1 LASVATLL
9 PRFRQGKR
17 KAVAPVFLLS
27 HGQPAVQTAL
37 AMLDRLV
44 SVSTEYWAVPVFYG
58 LLAVAAAIFA
68 RRPATGSL
76 APGKGSVRIVTGWT
90 LVLVLPPLLY
100 LTALAGNFSVEAALF
115 TAILGATIL
124 MWMFALVDEFVPVL
138 FAVVSTLFIGL
149 APSSVALGGFSST
162 KLLLLIGVFALS
174 AVMTMSALS
183 QRVMLRALLR
193 LPDRPFWHQVCMLA
207 GGYLLS
213 PVMPS
218 ANARVALLLPVF
230 KDMAGGLRLP
240 ARGTAITALAAATF
254 AGGVLF
260 SPMMATSKSA
270 NIAALGFLPQQMQAE
285 FSGLFWL
292 WAALAAALTVTVLHL
307 LAMPRLFPVRD
318 QPPMSKETLR
328 VQLEA
333 MGPVKPS
340 EKVAAGGFLFFLAGC
355 ATVSWHHISP
365 ALLGGC
371 VLLLL
376 LVTGTLLRKDFQRQV
391 DWPMLLFLLGIDC
404 ITRIMGYLEID
415 KALAAGA
422 SDLFGFVGGSASLF
436 ILAALATSVVLRF
449 FLPTTPSMLTT
460 AIILLPVA
468 AANGIH
474 PWVCIFLAALFSD
487 VWFLRYQG
495 TNGYLQICAAEEAD
509 RFDERGLMRYNH
521 WMNLAR
527 VAAAFASVPW
537 WQWLDLL

>member
-1 LASVATLL
+1 
-9 PRFRQGKR
+9 
-17 KAVAPVFLLS
+17 
-27 HGQPAVQTAL
+27 
-37 AMLDRLV
+37 MLERLV
-44 SVSTEYWAVPVFYG
+44 AVSREHWAVFVFYG
-58 LLAVAAAIFA
+58 LLAVAAAVFA
-68 RRPATGSL
+68 RRPAGGGATATGGF
-76 APGKGSVRIVTGWT
+76 PIVAGWT
-90 LVLVLPPLLY
+90 LVLVLPPFLY
-100 LTALAGNFSVEAALF
+100 LAALAGNFSVEASLF

-149 APSSVALGGFSST
+149 APSAVALGGFSSPN
-162 KLLLLIGVFALS
+162 LLLLVGVFALS

-183 QRVMLRALLR
+183 RRAMLWALLR

-218 ANARVALLLPVF
+218 ANARVALLLPVS

-240 ARGTAITALAAATF
+240 ARGPAITALAAATF
-254 AGGVLF
+254 AGGTLF

-270 NIAALGFLPQQMQAE
+270 NIAAIGFLPQQMQGE

-292 WAALAAALTVTVLHL
+292 WAAGAAALAVTLLHL
-307 LAMPRLFPVRD
+307 LAMRRLFPVHA
-318 QPPMSKETLR
+318 QPAMPRETLQA
-328 VQLEA
+328 QLEA
-333 MGPVKPS
+333 MGPAKPA
-340 EKVAAGGFLFFLAGC
+340 EKVAAGGFVFFLFGC
-355 ATVSWHHISP
+355 ATVSWHHIP
-365 ALLGGC
+365 PELLGGC
-371 VLLLL
+371 VLLFL

-404 ITRIMGYLEID
+404 ITRIMGYLGID

-422 SDLFGFVGGSASLF
+422 SGLFGFVGGSITLF
-436 ILAALATSVVLRF
+436 IPAALATSVVLRF
-449 FLPTTPSMLTT
+449 FLPTTPAMLTT

-468 AANGIH
+468 AANAIH
-474 PWVCIFLAALFSD
+474 PWVCIFLAGLFSD

-495 TNGYLQICAAEEAD
+495 TNGYLQLCAD
-509 RFDERGLMRYNH
+509 GGSGRYDEPRLLAYNH

-527 VAAAFASVPW
+527 LAAAFASVPW
-537 WQWLDLL
+537 WKALGLL

>member
-1 LASVATLL
+1 MV
-9 PRFRQGKR
+9 GK
-17 KAVAPVFLLS
+17 
-27 HGQPAVQTAL
+27 
-37 AMLDRLV
+37 LV
-44 SVSTEYWAVPVFYG
+44 SVSIEHWAVLVFYG
-58 LLAVAAAIFA
+58 LLAVAATIFS
-68 RRPATGSL
+68 RRGPRQSGTL
-76 APGKGSVRIVTGWT
+76 PPGNIRIVAGWT
-90 LVLVLPPLLY
+90 LVLILPPFLY
-100 LTALAGNFSVEAALF
+100 LASLAGNFSVEAALF

-124 MWMFALVDEFVPVL
+124 MWMFTLVDEFVPVL

-149 APSSVALGGFSST
+149 APSSVALGGFASS

-183 QRVMLRALLR
+183 QRVMLWALLR
-193 LPDRPFWHQVCMLA
+193 LPDRPCWQQFCMLA

-218 ANARVALLLPVF
+218 ANARIALLLPVF
-230 KDMAGGLRLP
+230 KDMAGALRLP
-240 ARGTAITALAAATF
+240 SRGTAITALAAATF
-254 AGGVLF
+254 AGGALF

-270 NIAALGFLPQQMQAE
+270 NIAAIGFLPQQMQAE

-292 WAALAAALTVTVLHL
+292 WAAGAAALTVTVLHL
-307 LAMPRLFPVRD
+307 LVLPRLFPVYD
-318 QPPMSKETLR
+318 QPAMPRETLR
-328 VQLEA
+328 AQLEA

-340 EKVAAGGFLFFLAGC
+340 EKVAAGGFIFFLAGC

-376 LVTGTLLRKDFQRQV
+376 LVTGTLVRKDFQRQV

-404 ITRIMGYLEID
+404 ITRIMEYLKID
-415 KALAAGA
+415 QSLAVAA
-422 SDLFGFVGGSASLF
+422 SDLFGFVGGSTSLF

-495 TNGYLQICAAEEAD
+495 TNGYLQICASDDAD
-509 RFDERGLMRYNH
+509 RFDERGLMRYTH

-537 WQWLDLL
+537 WHWLEIL

>member
-1 LASVATLL
+1 MARDFFAGLAAKQAQSAGRFCPVVASACRSESAIMPGKLVSVATE
-9 PRFRQGKR
+9 
-17 KAVAPVFLLS
+17 
-27 HGQPAVQTAL
+27 HWAL
-37 AMLDRLV
+37 V
-44 SVSTEYWAVPVFYG
+44 VFYG
-58 LLAVAAAIFA
+58 LLAVAAAVFA
-68 RRPATGSL
+68 RRRPDADA
-76 APGKGSVRIVTGWT
+76 APLPGNLRIVAGWI
-90 LVLVLPPLLY
+90 LVLVVPPFLY
-100 LTALAGNFSVEAALF
+100 LAALAGNFSVEAALF
-115 TAILGATIL
+115 TAILGATVL

-149 APSSVALGGFSST
+149 APSSTALGGFSSS

-183 QRVMLRALLR
+183 QRVMLWALLR
-193 LPDRPFWHQVCMLA
+193 LPDRPFWHQFCMLA

-218 ANARVALLLPVF
+218 ANARIALLLPVF
-230 KDMAGGLRLP
+230 KDMADGLRLVS
-240 ARGTAITALAAATF
+240 RGAAITALAAATF

-270 NIAALGFLPQQMQAE
+270 NIAAIGFLPQQMQAE

-292 WAALAAALTVTVLHL
+292 WAALAAAVTVTALHFIIL
-307 LAMPRLFPVRD
+307 PRLFRVHDHTPMPRD
-318 QPPMSKETLR
+318 VLR
-328 VQLEA
+328 AQLDA
-333 MGPVKPS
+333 MGPVKSS
-340 EKVAAGGFLFFLAGC
+340 EKVAAGGFIFFLAGC

-365 ALLGGC
+365 SLLGGC

-404 ITRIMGYLEID
+404 ITRIMSYLEID
-415 KALAAGA
+415 KALAVAA
-422 SDLFGFVGGSASLF
+422 SDLFGFVGGSTSLF
-436 ILAALATSVVLRF
+436 ILAALVTSIVLRL

-474 PWVCIFLAALFSD
+474 PWVCIFLAGLFSD
-487 VWFLRYQG
+487 IWFMRYQG
-495 TNGYLQICAAEEAD
+495 TNGYLQICASDEAG
-509 RFDERGLMRYNH
+509 RLDEPGLMRYNH

-537 WQWLDLL
+537 WHWLGLL

>member
-1 LASVATLL
+1 MLGNLLEVVSAHWGLA
-9 PRFRQGKR
+9 
-17 KAVAPVFLLS
+17 
-27 HGQPAVQTAL
+27 
-37 AMLDRLV
+37 
-44 SVSTEYWAVPVFYG
+44 VFYG
-58 LLAVAAAIFA
+58 LLAVAALVFG
-68 RRPATGSL
+68 RRPAAVP
-76 APGKGSVRIVTGWT
+76 APAQGNGLRILGWL
-90 LVLVLPPLLY
+90 LVLVLPPVLY
-100 LTALAGNFSVEAALF
+100 LLSLSSKFSVEASLF

-138 FAVVSTLFIGL
+138 FAVVTTLFIGL
-149 APSSVALGGFSST
+149 APSSVALGGFASS
-162 KLLLLIGVFALS
+162 KLLLLLGVFALS

-183 QRVMLRALLR
+183 QRVMLLALLR
-193 LPDRPFWHQVCMLA
+193 LPDGPFWQRFCMLA

-240 ARGTAITALAAATF
+240 SRGAAITGLAAATF

-270 NIAALGFLPQQMQAE
+270 NIAAIGFLPQQMQAE

-292 WAALAAALTVTVLHL
+292 WAAAAAALTVTVLHFL
-307 LAMPRLFPVRD
+307 LVARLFPD
-318 QPPMSKETLR
+318 KGQPPMQREVL
-328 VQLEA
+328 QADLDA
-333 MGPVKPS
+333 MGPMKPA
-340 EKVAAGGFLFFLAGC
+340 EKVAAASFIFFLAGC
-355 ATVSWHHISP
+355 ATVTWHHITP

-376 LVTGTLLRKDFQRQV
+376 LVTGTLARKDFQRQV

-404 ITRIMGYLEID
+404 ITRIMTYLGID
-415 KALAAGA
+415 SALANAS
-422 SDLFGFVGGSASLF
+422 SDLFGFIGGSTTLF
-436 ILAALATSVVLRF
+436 ILAALATSIVLRF

-474 PWVCIFLAALFSD
+474 PWICIFLAGLFSD
-487 VWFLRYQG
+487 IWFLRYQG
-495 TNGYLQICAAEEAD
+495 TNGYLQICSSEESD
-509 RFDERGLMRYNH
+509 RLDESRLLGYNH

-537 WQWLDLL
+537 WHWLELL

>member
-1 LASVATLL
+1 MSGSFFQVATE
-9 PRFRQGKR
+9 
-17 KAVAPVFLLS
+17 
-27 HGQPAVQTAL
+27 HWAL
-37 AMLDRLV
+37 V
-44 SVSTEYWAVPVFYG
+44 VFYG
-58 LLAVAAAIFA
+58 LLAIAALVFA
-68 RRPATGSL
+68 RRPAAS
-76 APGKGSVRIVTGWT
+76 APAKADFVKIAGWT
-90 LVLVLPPLLY
+90 LVLVLPPALY
-100 LTALAGNFSVEAALF
+100 LVALSAKFSVEASLF

-138 FAVVSTLFIGL
+138 FAVVTTLFIGL
-149 APSSVALGGFSST
+149 APSSVALGGFSSS

-183 QRVMLRALLR
+183 QRVMLWALLR
-193 LPDRPFWHQVCMLA
+193 LPDRPFWQRFVMVA

-230 KDMAGGLRLP
+230 KDMANGLRLP
-240 ARGTAITALAAATF
+240 SRGVAITGLAAATF
-254 AGGVLF
+254 AGGILF

-270 NIAALGFLPQQMQAE
+270 NIAAIGFLPQQMQLQ

-292 WAALAAALTVTVLHL
+292 WAAAAAALTVTILHFL
-307 LAMPRLFPVRD
+307 LSARLFPGGEQAAMQREVMQAD
-318 QPPMSKETLR
+318 LD
-328 VQLEA
+328 A
-333 MGPVKPS
+333 MGPMKSS

-355 ATVSWHHISP
+355 ATVTWHHISP

-404 ITRIMGYLEID
+404 ITKIMGYLEID
-415 KALAAGA
+415 RALAAAA
-422 SDLFGFVGGSASLF
+422 SDLFGFVGGSSFLF
-436 ILAALATSVVLRF
+436 ILAALATSIVLRF

-474 PWVCIFLAALFSD
+474 PWICIFLAALFSD
-487 VWFLRYQG
+487 IWFLRYQG
-495 TNGYLQICAAEEAD
+495 TNGYLQICASEDAD
-509 RFDERGLMRYNH
+509 RINEPRLLVYNH